1 MGNAAYSIEPFEV
14 GKWFVCSIFFLL
26 FFVASLSNLPIFPS
40 PFFGQAVGGVK
51 DWLAGDGYTAEM
63 TEAIEEDDGVT

>member
-1 MGNAAYSIEPFEV
+1 MVCLQYFFSPFFC
-14 GKWFVCSIFFLL
+14 GFLIQS
-26 FFVASLSNLPIFPS
+26 ANLPI
-40 PFFGQAVGGVK
+40 FGQAVGGVK